1 MPLIHSAIK
10 KMRQDLKKT
19 KENRDFKVKLK
30 SQIKKAKKGKTA
42 DSVKTAISLLDKA
55 VKKKILKKNTA
66 NRYKSQLTKNKK
78 VK

>member
-10 KMRQDLKKT
+10 KMRQDIKKT
-19 KENRDFKVKLK
+19 KVNRDFKVKLK
-30 SQIKKAKKGKTA
+30 SQIKKAKKGKNA
-42 DSVKTAISLLDKA
+42 EVVKTAISLLDKA

-66 NRYKSQLTKNKK
+66 NRYKSQLMKSKK